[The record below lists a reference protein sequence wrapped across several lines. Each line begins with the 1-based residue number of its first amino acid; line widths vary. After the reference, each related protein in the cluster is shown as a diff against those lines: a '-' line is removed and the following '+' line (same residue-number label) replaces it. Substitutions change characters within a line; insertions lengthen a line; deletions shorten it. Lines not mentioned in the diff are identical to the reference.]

1 MSDSTN
7 TVSVI
12 ENNFFKDERVL
23 WIRQRVLI
31 ALNILPDTFDDFF
44 KDSLQRARSSG
55 ISREQLSSF
64 LSSQSNSGS
73 SMFFSSYLTTEDV
86 EIEEE
91 IEVDVEPEEM
101 FIHFLFILIIT
112 LTLTI

>member
-7 TVSVI
+7 MVSVV

-101 FIHFLFILIIT
+101 YIHLFFIFYFLFI
-112 LTLTI
+112 